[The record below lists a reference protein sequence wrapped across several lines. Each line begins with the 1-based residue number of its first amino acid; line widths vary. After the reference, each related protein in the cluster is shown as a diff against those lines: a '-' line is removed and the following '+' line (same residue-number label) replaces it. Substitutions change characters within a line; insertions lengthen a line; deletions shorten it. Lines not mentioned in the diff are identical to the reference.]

1 MEGIRYRQHELQ
13 LGSGDRLLVYTDGV
27 AEATDGSNTLFGET
41 RTLAAL
47 NENPTASPE
56 ELLAAVKQS
65 IDDFVGGAEQFD
77 DITML
82 CLEYSG
88 PHKHERSTNK

>member
-1 MEGIRYRQHELQ
+1 M
-13 LGSGDRLLVYTDGV
+13 SK
-27 AEATDGSNTLFGET
+27 S
-41 RTLAAL
+41 
-47 NENPTASPE
+47 

-65 IDDFVGGAEQFD
+65 INDFAGGAEQFD

>member
-1 MEGIRYRQHELQ
+1 M
-13 LGSGDRLLVYTDGV
+13 SK
-27 AEATDGSNTLFGET
+27 S
-41 RTLAAL
+41 
-47 NENPTASPE
+47 

-65 IDDFVGGAEQFD
+65 INDFAGGAEQFD

-88 PHKHERSTNK
+88 PQK